1 MHQCSI
7 AVTKISSVC
16 CTMENEANYPKKGV
30 QSYMIRQFFNCIFRP
45 TEL

>member
-16 CTMENEANYPKKGV
+16 CTMENEANYGKFHSQQKVNNSCVG
-30 QSYMIRQFFNCIFRP
+30 
-45 TEL
+45 